1 MSEFTPRSEQ
11 NFFQRLFG
19 GRKYSAQ
26 EVDFI
31 QGERANQYADTW
43 GTMKSDLD
51 SAIFLDTPP
60 DHWFES
66 GKTQAQWDEFTADK
80 DRFKT
85 FSASRYI
92 TAFGE
97 DRFKSLLPKDAGNE
111 LFKTLGDQKLG
122 QFKFFDAVNT
132 TTTQGADGNDVT
144 DVAVRTGTIDEDG
157 TARMRSNN
165 ITADGSN
172 QSESGDPG
180 LTLDNAQFDAMIELM
195 RREDQAKTGG
205 RFSDNDDTLEAFLL
219 ENQLDPRETV
229 LNPNRE
235 EVISDAEKIAEFFKN
250 KGISVASTNSG
261 KSFTE
266 QAGDAAG
273 TVTPTTT
280 DAAGD
285 DNPVVNTPYGRFRLS
300 DMPDRQNIMQGSI
313 VNPYD
318 PKVITAANFAA
329 NFKPGSQVTA
339 EDVEVLA
346 QGLSSGSQV
355 GFKDNTNRAIR
366 RAEIIKGDIAIAQQ
380 NGDEEEV
387 ERLTRQLNGANST
400 IAAAVNKVLTNVQN
414 DTVSY
419 NKFLRSQQKIGGG
432 ITGASSIEQKT
443 DFLNKR
449 LEKFST
455 DLSNA
460 TLKAA
465 NATGPLSE
473 GFNKKRSRAIDN
485 IIDAKTQLNELT
497 GVPNTLLDSISKISG
512 DDRKALENNL
522 VFIDDLQNLNNEAL
536 TAKYLNEDGSIN
548 QEAVYG
554 KEYEPEVKNIIDKTL
569 TKGDV
574 AQFAKAIR
582 SGNEEKITELLAK
595 VDLSPEDEQSLI
607 NIFSAS
613 PTGANYNKGAAQR
626 GGLHYARG
634 LHMIATANMN
644 PDSAAYKR
652 LITPQYY
659 SLVETG
665 RYTSDAIDYQTK
677 IIRNQQ
683 NQNQFDYMTDDFKTV
698 FNNYQTLLT
707 DINNDED
714 LTFENS
720 LTRINNFFNTMRTAA
735 RNNADLSALLT
746 QRMDVWARVTKNE
759 LQPGFWKEVFTLGF
773 AKGQNDNLL
782 SEEIDVDVVTQNGG
796 PPSPNNKIIGFRGGS
811 AFKSSKV
818 FEEKYGP
825 DALEELARI
834 AIINGNKHISEAE
847 AKANK

>member
-1 MSEFTPRSEQ
+1 MSEFQSAKDM

-19 GRKYSAQ
+19 GRRYSAQ

-31 QGERANQYADTW
+31 QGERADQYADTW
-43 GTMKSDLD
+43 GKMKQELD
-51 SAIFLDTPP
+51 TAIFLNKPP
-60 DHWFES
+60 ENWFES

-80 DRFKT
+80 DRFKG
-85 FSASRYI
+85 FSASRYL

-97 DRFKSLLPKDAGNE
+97 DRFKSLLPKDAGTE
-111 LFKTLGDQKLG
+111 LLKTLGDQELG

-144 DVAVRTGTIDEDG
+144 DVAVRTGTMDGDG
-157 TARMRSNN
+157 TAKMRSNN
-165 ITADGSN
+165 ITPDGSN

-180 LTLDNAQFDAMIELM
+180 LTLDNSQFDAMIELM

-205 RFSDNDDTLEAFLL
+205 RFSDNDDTLNAFLL
-219 ENQLDPRETV
+219 ENQLDPTETV

-235 EVISDAEKIAEFFKN
+235 EVIGDAEKIAEFFKN
-250 KGISVASTNSG
+250 KGISVASTKTG
-261 KSFTE
+261 KSFTDK
-266 QAGDAAG
+266 AGDAAG
-273 TVTPTTT
+273 AVTPTAT
-280 DAAGD
+280 DAAGG
-285 DNPVVNTPYGRFRLS
+285 DNPVVNTPFGQYRLS
-300 DMPDRQNIMQGSI
+300 DMPNRQNIMQGAI

-346 QGLSSGSQV
+346 QGLSSGAQA
-355 GFKDNTNRAIR
+355 GFKESTNRAIR
-366 RAEIIKGDIAIAQQ
+366 RVEIIKGNLAIAQQ

-400 IAAAVNKVLTNVQN
+400 ITAAVNKVLTNVQD
-414 DTVSY
+414 DTTSY
-419 NKFLRSQQKIGGG
+419 NKFLRSQQTKGIG
-432 ITGASSIEQKT
+432 SSIEQKT
-443 DFLNKR
+443 EFLNKR

-455 DLSNA
+455 DLSDA

-473 GFNKKRSRAIDN
+473 GFNKKRSKAIDN
-485 IIDAKTQLNELT
+485 IIDAKTQLNGLT
-497 GVPNTLLDSISKISG
+497 GVPNTLLDSISKVSG
-512 DDRKALENNL
+512 DDRKALENNP
-522 VFIDDLQNLNNEAL
+522 VFIDDLQNLDNEAL

-569 TKGDV
+569 TRGDV

-595 VDLSPEDEQSLI
+595 VNLSPEDEQSLI

-626 GGLHYARG
+626 GGQHYARG
-634 LHMIATANMN
+634 LHMIATASMN

-652 LITPQYY
+652 LITSQYY

-665 RYTSDAIDYQTK
+665 RYNSDALNYQAKQINNAINSTQL
-677 IIRNQQ
+677 N
-683 NQNQFDYMTDDFKTV
+683 DASDDFKTA
-698 FNNYQTLLT
+698 FADYNSFLNKIAE
-707 DINNDED
+707 DDD
-714 LTFENS
+714 LTFKDQ
-720 LTRINNFFNTMRTAA
+720 LPRINELYNNMKGFA
-735 RNNADLSALLT
+735 RNNVDLSALLT
-746 QRMDVWARVTKNE
+746 QRVALLKRVSGEE

-773 AKGQNDNLL
+773 AKGPNEFSL
-782 SEEIDVDVVTQNGG
+782 SEKIDVDVVTQNGG
-796 PPSPNNKIIGFRGGS
+796 PPSSTNKIIGFRGGS
-811 AFKSSKV
+811 GFQSANK
-818 FEEKYGP
+818 FEATYGP
-825 DALEELARI
+825 EAVAELAQI
-834 AIINGNKHISEAE
+834 AISNDNNYISQAE
-847 AKANK
+847 ATSKK

>member
-43 GTMKSDLD
+43 GKMKEELD
-51 SAIFLDTPP
+51 SAIFLNKPP
-60 DHWFES
+60 EHWFES

-80 DRFKT
+80 DRFKG
-85 FSASRYI
+85 FSASRYL

-132 TTTQGADGNDVT
+132 TTTQDADGNDVT

-157 TARMRSNN
+157 NARMRSNN
-165 ITADGSN
+165 ITPDGSN

-180 LTLDNAQFDAMIELM
+180 LTLDNSQFDAMIELM
-195 RREDQAKTGG
+195 RREDQGKTGG

-219 ENQLDPRETV
+219 ENQIDPTETV
-229 LNPNRE
+229 LNPNRG

-273 TVTPTTT
+273 TVTPTAT
-280 DAAGD
+280 DAAGG
-285 DNPVVNTPYGRFRLS
+285 DNPVVNTPFGQYRLS
-300 DMPDRQNIMQGSI
+300 DMPNRQNIMQGAI

-346 QGLSSGSQV
+346 QGLSSGAQV
-355 GFKDNTNRAIR
+355 GFKESTNRAIR
-366 RAEIIKGDIAIAQQ
+366 RAEIIKGDLAIAQQ

-400 IAAAVNKVLTNVQN
+400 ITAAVNKVLTNVQD
-414 DTVSY
+414 DTTSY
-419 NKFLRSQQKIGGG
+419 NKFLRSQQTKGIG
-432 ITGASSIEQKT
+432 SSIEQKT
-443 DFLNKR
+443 EFLNKR
-449 LEKFST
+449 LKKFST
-455 DLSNA
+455 DLSDA

-485 IIDAKTQLNELT
+485 IIDAKTQLNGLT
-497 GVPNTLLDSISKISG
+497 GVPNTLLDSISKVSG

-522 VFIDDLQNLNNEAL
+522 VFIDDLQNLDNEAL

-582 SGNEEKITELLAK
+582 NGNEEKITELLAK
-595 VDLSPEDEQSLI
+595 VNLSPEDEQSLI

-613 PTGANYNKGAAQR
+613 PTGANYTKGAAQR

-652 LITPQYY
+652 LITSQYY

-665 RYTSDAIDYQTK
+665 RYTSDALDYQTK
-677 IIRNQQ
+677 QINNAINST
-683 NQNQFDYMTDDFKTV
+683 QFKDLSDPFKTA
-698 FNNYQTLLT
+698 FADYNSFLT
-707 DINNDED
+707 KIAEDDD
-714 LTFENS
+714 LTFKDQ
-720 LTRINNFFNTMRTAA
+720 LPRINELY
-735 RNNADLSALLT
+735 NNMKGFAQNNVDLSALLT
-746 QRMDVWARVTKNE
+746 QRVALLKRVSGEE

-773 AKGQNDNLL
+773 AKGPNEFSL
-782 SEEIDVDVVTQNGG
+782 SEKIDVDVVTQNGG

-811 AFKSSKV
+811 GFQSANK
-818 FEEKYGP
+818 FETTYGP
-825 DALEELARI
+825 EAVAELAQI
-834 AIINGNKHISEAE
+834 AISNDNNYISEAE
-847 AKANK
+847 ANAKK

>member
-26 EVDFI
+26 EVNFI

-43 GTMKSDLD
+43 GKMKEELD
-51 SAIFLDTPP
+51 SAIFLNKPP
-60 DHWFES
+60 EHWFES

-80 DRFKT
+80 DRFKG
-85 FSASRYI
+85 FSASRYL

-132 TTTQGADGNDVT
+132 TTTQDADGNDVT

-165 ITADGSN
+165 ITPDGSN

-180 LTLDNAQFDAMIELM
+180 LTLDNSQFDAMIELM

-205 RFSDNDDTLEAFLL
+205 RFSDNDDTLDAFLL
-219 ENQLDPRETV
+219 ENQLNPTETV

-235 EVISDAEKIAEFFKN
+235 EVINDAEKIAEFFKN

-280 DAAGD
+280 DAAGG

-300 DMPDRQNIMQGSI
+300 DMPDRQNLMRGSI

-329 NFKPGSQVTA
+329 NFKPGSQITA

-346 QGLSSGSQV
+346 QGLSSGSQS
-355 GFKDNTNRAIR
+355 GFKQNTNRAIR

-400 IAAAVNKVLTNVQN
+400 IATAVNKVLTNVQN
-414 DTVSY
+414 DTISY

-522 VFIDDLQNLNNEAL
+522 VFIDDLQNLDNEAL

-582 SGNEEKITELLAK
+582 NGNEEKITELLAK

-613 PTGANYNKGAAQR
+613 PTGANYTKGAAQR
-626 GGLHYARG
+626 GGQHYARG
-634 LHMIATANMN
+634 LHMIATASMN
-644 PDSAAYKR
+644 PESFAYKR
-652 LITPQYY
+652 LTTPEYY

-665 RYTSDAIDYQTK
+665 RYTSDALDYQTK
-677 IIRNQQ
+677 QINNAINST
-683 NQNQFDYMTDDFKTV
+683 QFKDLSDPFKTA
-698 FNNYQTLLT
+698 FADYNSFLT
-707 DINNDED
+707 KIAEDDD

-720 LTRINNFFNTMRTAA
+720 LTRINELY
-735 RNNADLSALLT
+735 NNMKGFAQNNVDLSALLT
-746 QRMDVWARVTKNE
+746 QRVALLKRVAGEE

-773 AKGQNDNLL
+773 AKGPNEFSL
-782 SEEIDVDVVTQNGG
+782 SEKIDVDVVTQNGG
-796 PPSPNNKIIGFRGGS
+796 PPSSTNKIIGFRGGS
-811 AFKSSKV
+811 GFQSANK
-818 FEEKYGP
+818 FEATYGP
-825 DALEELARI
+825 EAVSELAQI
-834 AIINGNKHISEAE
+834 AISNDNNYISEAE
-847 AKANK
+847 ATSKK